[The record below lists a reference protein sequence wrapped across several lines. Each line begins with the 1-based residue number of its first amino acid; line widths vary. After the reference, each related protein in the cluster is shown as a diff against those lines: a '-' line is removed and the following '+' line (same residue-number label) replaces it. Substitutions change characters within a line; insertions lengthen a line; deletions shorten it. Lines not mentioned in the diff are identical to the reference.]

1 MSQVRS
7 EWQNSHLGSVPE
19 LCQIGSVC
27 MNMWSC
33 TDEVG
38 VIMYISGTGGLEA
51 GGCVSIARC
60 NLNSRGLQKLWKLA
74 IGLSHC

>member
-7 EWQNSHLGSVPE
+7 EGQNSRLGSVPE

-51 GGCVSIARC
+51 GGVVSP
-60 NLNSRGLQKLWKLA
+60 
-74 IGLSHC
+74 